1 MNAFQPDP
9 LLLNFILLKEI
20 AYLPALAIL
29 ALLRVLS
36 ARAGAR
42 WAAGL
47 ALLLAVLGAAAL
59 LGPAMTG
66 MQGGTVTRAAMR
78 AGDLGGG
85 MALPLIAS
93 APMLVSSMLPGTR
106 WRWIDAL
113 HILLLGALL
122 GLWLLAR

>member
-9 LLLNFILLKEI
+9 LLLNFILLKEFI
-20 AYLPALAIL
+20 YLPALAIL
-29 ALLRVLS
+29 ALLRVFS

-66 MQGGTVTRAAMR
+66 MQGGMLTRAAMR

-113 HILLLGALL
+113 HVLLLGALL